1 MCVCKSCAFVLS
13 SLHQPRVCSGDD
25 ASLGAESGAYAS
37 LGTES
42 GDAAS
47 LDPESPSG
55 HSRLLSAFAQTH
67 TVYARTHTQT
77 HIPLWIEIR
86 IDFRTKIGPQVFLFF
101 SSFPPLCPHS
111 DHCLLMHF
119 RLQKDGIRLP
129 DERHMPVQLHALRA
143 LHFFEREP
151 ELLRLQ

>member
-1 MCVCKSCAFVLS
+1 VFVKAVPLS
-13 SLHQPRVCSGDD
+13 SAACTSPG
-25 ASLGAESGAYAS
+25 YAREMMRLWAPS
-37 LGTES
+37 REPMRLWAPSREMLRLWTQS
-42 GDAAS
+42 RR
-47 LDPESPSG
+47 SG